1 MKGNS
6 QMNSCVLGAGAWGTA
21 IALHLMK
28 CGHSVSLAPRRIEQA
43 MLLTSIREN
52 KDYLSGFK
60 LPESLQIG
68 YELEPI
74 LMEADIVFLAYPAK
88 GVRAICER
96 IVNETKGHDDIK
108 LIVILSKGL
117 EKDSFK
123 MPYEIVRDYFPN
135 TPVGILSGPSFA
147 CEVAAEGPTAL
158 SLAVEICSPIM
169 EEIQENISNDKLRV
183 YLTDDLKGVGYGGVL
198 KNIYAIGAGL
208 CDGLKLGD
216 NAKSAYIT
224 RALNEMVSIGKSLGG
239 RRETF
244 YGLSGF
250 GDLIATCFGEWSRN
264 RTFGESL
271 SKGVKSSQILDRQKT
286 VVEGFVAVEC
296 LYQIARRDNLET
308 PILDEIHAI
317 IYNNKLPELALNNLM
332 VRHLKTEF

>member
-1 MKGNS
+1 
-6 QMNSCVLGAGAWGTA
+6 MNSCVLGAGAWGTA

-74 LMEADIVFLAYPAK
+74 LMEADIVFLACPAK

-123 MPYEIVRDYFPN
+123 MPYEIVREYFPN

-332 VRHLKTEF
+332 IRHLKTEF

>member
-1 MKGNS
+1 
-6 QMNSCVLGAGAWGTA
+6 MNSCVLGTGAWGTA
-21 IALHLMK
+21 MALHLLK

-43 MLLTSIREN
+43 MQLTSSREN
-52 KDYLSGFK
+52 SDYLPGFK

-74 LMEADIVFLAYPAK
+74 LMEAELVFLACPAK
-88 GVRAICER
+88 GLRAICER
-96 IVNETKGHDDIK
+96 IVNETKGQDHFK
-108 LIVILSKGL
+108 LVAILSKGL

-123 MPYEIVRDYFPN
+123 MPYEIVREYFPN

-147 CEVAAEGPTAL
+147 NEVASECPTAL
-158 SLAVEICSPIM
+158 SLAVEICSPTM
-169 EEIQENISNDKLRV
+169 EQIQENISNDKLRI
-183 YLTDDLKGVGYGGVL
+183 YLTDDIKGVSYGGIL

-239 RRETF
+239 RKETF

-271 SKGVKSSQILDRQKT
+271 GKGIESGQILEGQKT
-286 VVEGFVAVEC
+286 VVEGFVAVDC

-308 PILDEIHAI
+308 PILDELRAI
-317 IYNNKLPELALNNLM
+317 IYENKSPESALNNLM